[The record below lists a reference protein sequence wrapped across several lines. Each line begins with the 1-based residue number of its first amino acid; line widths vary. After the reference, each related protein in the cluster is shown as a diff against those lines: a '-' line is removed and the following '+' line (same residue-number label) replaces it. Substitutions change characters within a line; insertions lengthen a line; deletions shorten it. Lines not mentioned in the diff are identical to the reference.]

1 MLYPSAEYRDRAAN
15 NSITCFLTITLL
27 ESNAVN
33 KNKVILLSELCPLK
47 HRRGKSQSEPHRVG
61 QTSPRVEIY
70 QYNNIN

>member
-33 KNKVILLSELCPLK
+33 ENKVMVLSELCPLK
-47 HRRGKSQSEPHRVG
+47 HKRGNSLSETHRVG
-61 QTSPRVEIY
+61 QTIPSVKIY